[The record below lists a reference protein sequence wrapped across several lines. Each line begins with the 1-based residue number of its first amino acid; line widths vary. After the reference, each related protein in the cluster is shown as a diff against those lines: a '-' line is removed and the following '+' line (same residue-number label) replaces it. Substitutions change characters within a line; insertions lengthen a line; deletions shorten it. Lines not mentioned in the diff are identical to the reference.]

1 LSVVLL
7 VVEGCP
13 VYVDG
18 VIAGY
23 AIFNHGRKVGVEDV
37 VVDWECEFAGCD
49 KDIAASVVIR

>member
-1 LSVVLL
+1 L